1 MNVLRNILF
10 SACLAGLV
18 AGVAVTG
25 AQLVGTVP
33 LILASEAYER
43 PRAEAPT
50 PHDHGAGS
58 LAVEGAATHDG
69 GAAGHDHGA
78 AREDG
83 AWAPADGLERTAF
96 TAAANI
102 LTTIGFALLLAAG
115 YVIVGRPVTWREGLL
130 WGLGGFVAFTL
141 APGLGLPPELPGMPT
156 SEVGP
161 RQLWWIGT
169 VVATGGGLALLFL
182 QRSLWGAIAALAL
195 IAAPHLV
202 GAPAPPDSAGAVPH
216 SLWRQFVV
224 AATLT
229 SLLSWALLGGLTG
242 ALHQRFM
249 RG

>member
-1 MNVLRNILF
+1 MNVLRNIVF

-18 AGVAVTG
+18 SGVAMTG

-33 LILASEAYER
+33 LILESESYER
-43 PRAEAPT
+43 PQDGAPAA
-50 PHDHGAGS
+50 HDHGAQ
-58 LAVEGAATHDG
+58 AVVAATE
-69 GAAGHDHGA
+69 AAHSHG
-78 AREDG
+78 EEQG
-83 AWAPADGLERTAF
+83 WAPADGLERTAF
-96 TAAANI
+96 TAGANI
-102 LTTIGFALLLAAG
+102 LTAIGFALLLAAG
-115 YVIVGRPVTWREGLL
+115 YVIVGRPVTWREGLH

-141 APGLGLPPELPGMPT
+141 APSLGLPPELPGMPT

-161 RQLWWIGT
+161 RQVWWIGT

-182 QRSLWGAIAALAL
+182 QRSFWGAIAALAL
-195 IAAPHLV
+195 IAAPHLI
-202 GAPAPPDSAGAVPH
+202 GAPTPPDGAGAVPH

-229 SLLSWALLGGLTG
+229 SLLSWTLLGGLTG